1 MECQWFDAE
10 ARQGIGQAEPVQD
23 TRGVWADLDTGTSLA
38 QFSRSLIDM
47 RVDPGL

>member
-23 TRGVWADLDTGTSLA
+23 TRGIRADLDAGTNLA
-38 QFSRSLIDM
+38 QLSRLLIDM